1 MVALDITMDI
11 YMEFEQV
18 IAHCKALKK
27 EVEQLGDSDGAK
39 LKGLK
44 ARIYDFL
51 SKVGGPNNTFVK
63 QVSSV
68 ESTVTSY
75 QKNVVSEVLSSFIA
89 HMENG
94 LVGGISPKR
103 QAELDVVSDLLEQA
117 NTLLENPKVHSA
129 APAVLIGATLEEF
142 LRAWVEEEGLS
153 LGGKKP
159 SLDSYCKTLREEEL
173 ITKQDVK
180 DITAWSGI
188 RNHAAHGEWSE
199 VEDRARIRLML
210 EGVNLFIRQK
220 TA

>member
-1 MVALDITMDI
+1 
-11 YMEFEQV
+11 MEFEQV
-18 IAHCKALKK
+18 IIHCKTLKS
-27 EVEQLGDSDGAK
+27 EVDKLGDSDGAK

-44 ARIYDFL
+44 ARIFDFL
-51 SKVGGPNNTFVK
+51 SKAGGSNNTFLK
-63 QVSSV
+63 QISSV
-68 ESTVTSY
+68 SNSGTAY

-89 HMENG
+89 HMESG

-117 NTLLENPKVHSA
+117 NSLLENAKVHPA

-142 LRAWVEEEGLS
+142 LRTWIEEESLS

-159 SLDSYCKTLREEEL
+159 GLDAYCKTLREQEL

-199 VEDRARIRLML
+199 VEDRSRIRLML
-210 EGVNLFIRQK
+210 EGVNLFIRQR